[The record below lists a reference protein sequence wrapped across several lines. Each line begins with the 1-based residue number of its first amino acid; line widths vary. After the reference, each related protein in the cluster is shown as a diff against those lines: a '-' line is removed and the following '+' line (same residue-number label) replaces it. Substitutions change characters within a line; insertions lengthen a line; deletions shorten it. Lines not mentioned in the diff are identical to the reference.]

1 MTGKTAITPRRI
13 RLFSLGKPLFA
24 LFLVCPLVP
33 PRLIT
38 MNRSL
43 IFPSGLAF
51 CLVLSAAF
59 GQEKQPSGYDSVKL
73 PKGRDYFELRDG
85 LANARR
91 KFAVEKKG
99 RIAFLGGSI
108 TAGGGWRD
116 HTMAYFEETFPE
128 TEFEFIA
135 AGIGSLGSVPHAF
148 RLERDVLSKGP
159 IDLLF
164 VEAAVNDSSNIPDL
178 PDQMLRGMEGVIRH
192 AREVNPL
199 TDIVHLHFAMPPHLD
214 DFRAGRIP
222 LSIAQ
227 HEKVAAAYGNP
238 SLNLSREVTERI
250 DAGQFT
256 WEGDFKNL
264 HPSPFGH
271 RLYGDSIARMLDAAF
286 AGPVAGESQPHAV
299 PAPVDPKSYARGR
312 FGELATARLG
322 AGFVL
327 DPAWKATDGK
337 GTRAGFV
344 NVPALVATEP
354 GAELAFDF
362 EGTGCGLFLAA
373 GPDAGRI
380 EYRIDE
386 GEWRTLE
393 TFTPWSAGL
402 HLPWAVILDDGLDP
416 GKHTATVRV
425 APVHHEKSTGTALR
439 VFHLLLN

>member
-1 MTGKTAITPRRI
+1 MIATSLVTGGGSGAPSSE
-13 RLFSLGKPLFA
+13 L
-24 LFLVCPLVP
+24 P
-33 PRLIT
+33 P
-38 MNRSL
+38 
-43 IFPSGLAF
+43 
-51 CLVLSAAF
+51 
-59 GQEKQPSGYDSVKL
+59 GYDPAKL
-73 PKGRDYFELRDG
+73 PRGHDYFELRDG

-91 KFAVEKKG
+91 KFAVERKG

-116 HTMAYFEETFPE
+116 HAMRHFEETFPE
-128 TEFEFIA
+128 TEFDFVA

-148 RLERDVLSKGP
+148 RLERDVLSRGP

-164 VEAAVNDSSNIPDL
+164 VEAAVNDSSNIPGR
-178 PDQMLRGMEGVIRH
+178 PDQMLRGMEGVVRH
-192 AREVNPL
+192 VREVSPL

-214 DFRAGRIP
+214 DFRAGRVP
-222 LSIAQ
+222 PSIAQ
-227 HEKVAAAYGNP
+227 HERVAIAYGNP

-256 WEGDFKNL
+256 WDGDFKGL

-271 RLYGDSIARMLDAAF
+271 RLYADSLARMLAAAF
-286 AGPVAGESQPHAV
+286 AGPVAEAPRPHAL

-312 FGELATARLG
+312 FGDIATARLG
-322 AGFVL
+322 RGFAL
-327 DPAWKATDGK
+327 DPAWKPADGK

-344 NVPALVATEP
+344 GVPALVATEP
-354 GAELAFDF
+354 GAEFSFDF
-362 EGTGCGLFLAA
+362 EGSGCGLFLTA

-380 EYRIDE
+380 DCRIDG

-402 HLPWAVILDDGLDP
+402 HLPWAVILDDGLAP

-425 APVHHEKSTGTALR
+425 ASGHHERGSGTALR

>member
-1 MTGKTAITPRRI
+1 MNKPPAPGISRVYRRAMLLRFRPARPQI
-13 RLFSLGKPLFA
+13 FAMMLASFA
-24 LFLVCPLVP
+24 LAAVVVVADENKRPNLPHP
-33 PRLIT
+33 P
-38 MNRSL
+38 
-43 IFPSGLAF
+43 
-51 CLVLSAAF
+51 
-59 GQEKQPSGYDSVKL
+59 GYDAAKL
-73 PKGRDYFELRDG
+73 PKGHDYFELRDG

-116 HTMAYFEETFPE
+116 HTMAYFEEAFPG
-128 TEFEFIA
+128 TEFEFVA

-164 VEAAVNDSSNIPDL
+164 VEAAVNDSSNIPGL
-178 PDQMLRGMEGVIRH
+178 PEQMLRGMEGVVRH
-192 AREVNPL
+192 VRQTNPL

-214 DFRAGRIP
+214 DFRAGTVP
-222 LSIAQ
+222 VSIAQ
-227 HEKVAAAYGNP
+227 HERVAVAYGNP

-250 DAGQFT
+250 NAGQFT

-271 RLYGDSIARMLDAAF
+271 RLYADSIARMLDAAF
-286 AGPVAGESQPHAV
+286 AGPVADAMRPHV
-299 PAPVDPKSYARGR
+299 LPAPVDPKSYERGR
-312 FGELATARLG
+312 FGDIASARLG
-322 AGFVL
+322 EGFVL
-327 DPAWKATDGK
+327 ESSWKPKDGK

-344 NVPALVATEP
+344 EVPALVATEP
-354 GAELAFDF
+354 GAEFSFDF
-362 EGTGCGLFLAA
+362 EGTGCGLFLTA

-380 EYRIDE
+380 DYRIDG

-393 TFTPWSAGL
+393 TFTRWSPGL

-416 GKHTATVRV
+416 GRHTTTVRV
-425 APVHHEKSTGTALR
+425 SADRDAKSTGTAVR
-439 VFHLLLN
+439 VFQLLLN